1 MGRFRVADLCSRL
14 LVPACS
20 LVPNDIIIL
29 NAKMR
34 KVELTGNQFQFS
46 SLNLKLDLYKEAI
59 SEDEE
64 GCQSLQETSLG
75 NEMNEQDGENML
87 VKLEDCS
94 ETQILTEE
102 IDIKSIKDQEFKD
115 RTELT
120 HPIPAFFN

>member
-1 MGRFRVADLCSRL
+1 
-14 LVPACS
+14 
-20 LVPNDIIIL
+20 
-29 NAKMR
+29 
-34 KVELTGNQFQFS
+34 
-46 SLNLKLDLYKEAI
+46 LKLDLYKEAI

-120 HPIPAFFN
+120 HPIPAFFNEYFFIFQISLIQLPYDLIYFFLRFKNI